1 MVALQRRVIVKRLEE
16 GLPKRW
22 PARILVALVVRGYI
36 TVRGPGILCR
46 SQCEFAGFGGLSDR
60 S

>member
-22 PARILVALVVRGYI
+22 PARILVALVVRI
-36 TVRGPGILCR
+36 
-46 SQCEFAGFGGLSDR
+46 
-60 S
+60 